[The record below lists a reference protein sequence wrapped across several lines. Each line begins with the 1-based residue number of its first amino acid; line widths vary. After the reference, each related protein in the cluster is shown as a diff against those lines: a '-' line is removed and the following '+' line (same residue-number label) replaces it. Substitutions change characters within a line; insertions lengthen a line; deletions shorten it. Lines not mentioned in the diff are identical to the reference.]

1 MFGWNKKSKTL
12 NEKEKNQAIVNG
24 AREAVASLG
33 DLMEQF
39 PTAFLDTS
47 KLPLPKAD
55 MKTALK
61 IVWITAPNDQMRNHV
76 EVGFVLLSH
85 FQDGIGDKPLK
96 LQLPDVADLKKDAD
110 KHLAVMDRWLLVEK
124 KSQAEMTVLSE
135 EFKQF
140 KKQQST
146 K

>member
-1 MFGWNKKSKTL
+1 
-12 NEKEKNQAIVNG
+12 
-24 AREAVASLG
+24 
-33 DLMEQF
+33 
-39 PTAFLDTS
+39 
-47 KLPLPKAD
+47 